1 MSHELGV
8 FLRAR
13 RADAHLEP
21 PVRGE
26 TQRRRVTG
34 LRREEVAAAAGISV
48 DYYTR
53 IEQGR
58 ETHPSDSVIDA
69 LGRALGLEP
78 DALHYLYRLRDAPT
92 NPGRTMA
99 ADNTETINRMTALV
113 DAVSPNPAYVMDR
126 LSNIIAENEEGL
138 ALFEGF
144 AELEPK
150 KRNTCRYLLT
160 DIRARTTFPEWEEL
174 ARGAVAHLRAANA
187 NRLEDPELRD
197 LVGELR
203 KQSAQFD
210 EWWNGHLVQRRRAST
225 LHIRTRDGQTLTRRY
240 EILHLPDEELRMTI
254 WLPGAEASET
264 EPSVPH
270 KHPAQPR

>member
-8 FLRAR
+8 FLRTR

-21 PVRGE
+21 SVRGE
-26 TQRRRVTG
+26 NQRRRVTG

-58 ETHPSDSVIDA
+58 ETHPSDSVMDA
-69 LGRALGLEP
+69 LGRALRLEP
-78 DALHYLYRLRDAPT
+78 DALDHLYRLRDAPT
-92 NPGRTMA
+92 DPGRATA
-99 ADNTETINRMTALV
+99 TGNAETIDRMAALV
-113 DAVSPNPAYVMDR
+113 DAVSPNPAYVLDR
-126 LSNIIAENEEGL
+126 LSNVVAANEEGL
-138 ALFEGF
+138 ALFDGF
-144 AELEPK
+144 AELEPD

-160 DIRARTTFPEWEEL
+160 DVRAGEIFLEWKEL

-187 NRLEDPELRD
+187 NKLEDPELLD

-203 KQSAQFD
+203 GQSPQFD

-225 LHIRTRDGQTLTRRY
+225 LHIRTRDGQTVTRRF

-254 WLPGAEASET
+254 WLPDAE
-264 EPSVPH
+264 SVAAGHAVPD
-270 KHPAQPR
+270 KRPALPQ

>member
-26 TQRRRVTG
+26 NQRRRVTG

-92 NPGRTMA
+92 NPGRTTA
-99 ADNTETINRMTALV
+99 AENTEAVDRMTALV

-126 LSNIIAENEEGL
+126 LSNIIAANEEGL
-138 ALFEGF
+138 ALFDGF
-144 AELEPK
+144 TELEPE

-160 DIRARTTFPEWEEL
+160 DVRARTIFLEWEEL
-174 ARGAVAHLRAANA
+174 ARGAVAQLRAANA
-187 NRLEDPELRD
+187 NKLEDPELLD

-203 KQSAQFD
+203 EQSPQFD
-210 EWWNGHLVQRRRAST
+210 EWWNGHLVGRRRAST
-225 LHIRTRDGQTLTRRY
+225 LHIRARDGQTLTRRY

-254 WLPGAEASET
+254 WLPDAESAAAA
-264 EPSVPH
+264 PAVPH
-270 KHPAQPR
+270 KPPARPQ